1 MKAFYA
7 GMMAWA
13 IELSIAA
20 FFLFVLKREEN
31 KVFSRRNKEQ

>member
-1 MKAFYA
+1 MKAVYA
-7 GMMAWA
+7 GMLAWV

-31 KVFSRRNKEQ
+31 KVFSRRNKER

>member
-1 MKAFYA
+1 MKAVFA

-20 FFLFVLKREEN
+20 VLLFILKTEEK
-31 KVFSRRNKEQ
+31 KVISRRNKK

>member
-1 MKAFYA
+1 MKAVFA

-20 FFLFVLKREEN
+20 VLLFILKIEEK
-31 KVFSRRNKEQ
+31 KVISRRNKK

>member
-1 MKAFYA
+1 MKAIFA

-20 FFLFVLKREEN
+20 IFLFILKREET
-31 KVFSRRNKEQ
+31 KVISRRNKK